1 MESASFSGLLLLG
14 QELSVPCKSE
24 IGRPINKT
32 VAVGGA
38 YAFEISHVD
47 TLYSFEQCVLRR
59 LLGFVVDEIY
69 LLVRVRKE
77 RRFDIEHV
85 VSTAALA

>member
-1 MESASFSGLLLLG
+1 MESASFSWLLVLTY
-14 QELSVPCKSE
+14 ELSVLRKPE

-38 YAFEISHVD
+38 YAFEISHVE

-59 LLGFVVDEIY
+59 LLNFVVGEIY
-69 LLVRVRKE
+69 LLVRIRKE